1 MRTHYHALIA
11 AVICSQYHLTVHNML
26 IPDAPAVGDMSES
39 APTIPEAAYNGR
51 VHKAEYIATPKT
63 KDAKGPYIKVQ
74 WVITGPGE
82 SKFIGRMVFQNY
94 SMSPDGNFRL
104 RELLTITGHQADFK
118 LQDSDQLIGLE
129 CGLAVIVKEA
139 TVADK
144 EKGYSD
150 KNEIKKHL
158 PLLGMEAA
166 TV

>member
-1 MRTHYHALIA
+1 MRTHYQALIA
-11 AVICSQYHLTVHNML
+11 AVICSQYNLTVHNML

-39 APTIPEAAYNGR
+39 APTVPEAAYNGR
-51 VHKAEYIATPKT
+51 VHKAEYVAVPKT
-63 KDAKGPYIKVQ
+63 KEAKGPYIKVQ

-82 SKFIGRMVFQNY
+82 SKYIGRMVFCNY
-94 SMSPDGNFRL
+94 SLTQDGNFRL
-104 RELLTITGHQADFK
+104 RELLTVTNHPTDFVLK
-118 LQDSDQLIGLE
+118 DSDNLIGLE

-166 TV
+166 AV